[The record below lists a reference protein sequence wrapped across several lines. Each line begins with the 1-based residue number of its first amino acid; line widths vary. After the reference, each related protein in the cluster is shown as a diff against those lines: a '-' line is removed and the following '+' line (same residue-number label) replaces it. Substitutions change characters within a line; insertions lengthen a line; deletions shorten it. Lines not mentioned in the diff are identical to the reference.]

1 MNMLRNREKSNIY
14 ITTLLLLFLFF
25 VKCGRLEFMLNVI
38 IFCFCCEM
46 WLTRVYVECDYVFM

>member
-25 VKCGRLEFMLNVI
+25 VKCGLLEFMLNVI
-38 IFCFCCEM
+38 MFLC
-46 WLTRVYVECDYVFM
+46 